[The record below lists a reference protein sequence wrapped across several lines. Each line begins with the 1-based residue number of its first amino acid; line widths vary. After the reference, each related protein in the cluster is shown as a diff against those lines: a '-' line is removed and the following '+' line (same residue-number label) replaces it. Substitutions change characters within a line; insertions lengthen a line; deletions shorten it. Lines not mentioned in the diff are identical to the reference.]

1 MKFWIIAKKEI
12 LDITRD
18 RRTMLM
24 MVVLPLLLVPVLL
37 GTVMKIDSFQKEKAS
52 EKLVKIRFVGKEYAP
67 ELYQA
72 FVSMDEVAM
81 LDQVPVDSI
90 NLYLE
95 ENLLDAAITVQK
107 NYQLKIDQNSQ
118 ADIRIQYKGTDS
130 FNIAREKIKSLL
142 ETSQEKIITERMARL
157 NLKRGVVQAYN
168 IEYIDVATKQEVL
181 GKMIGGWLP
190 YIFILFGF
198 LGAMYPALDLGS
210 GEKERGTLETILSSP
225 ASRFDIV
232 MGKFLVIMLA
242 AFLTAFLALAG
253 LMIGMSQIPDIPP
266 QIIVVVNKMF
276 NLKTMALVMTLVLP
290 VSAFFSATLLGLSIY
305 TAAFISE
312 TVRSGIISVSKG
324 QREASQALGLKN
336 NLVMRLIV
344 IPQALRVII
353 PPLTSQYLNLTKNS
367 SLGIAIGYADLVHG
381 FGGISLNQTGRAIE
395 IMLMVM
401 LTYLTISLTI
411 SFFMN
416 LYNKSV
422 QFKGNA

>member
-1 MKFWIIAKKEI
+1 MQSNFFRKAIFDEKSRSLLIQTLVIGLFALFIYLIAQQTAYNLEKRGISSGFDFLK
-12 LDITRD
+12 LSAGYDISIRLIPFTSEDTHLRAYFVGLLNTLMIAVCGCFLATIMGFLVGVIRLSSNWLFRNIAYVYVEFTRN
-18 RRTMLM
+18 
-24 MVVLPLLLVPVLL
+24 VPVLL
-37 GTVMKIDSFQKEKAS
+37 QIILYYSILLHLPKIK
-52 EKLVKIRFVGKEYAP
+52 
-67 ELYQA
+67 QA
-72 FVSMDEVAM
+72 IEIFDGFFLTNRGIFSPSPIFKD
-81 LDQVPVDSI
+81 
-90 NLYLE
+90 
-95 ENLLDAAITVQK
+95 
-107 NYQLKIDQNSQ
+107 
-118 ADIRIQYKGTDS
+118 G
-130 FNIAREKIKSLL
+130 FNIVLWSFLIA
-142 ETSQEKIITERMARL
+142 IITSIL
-157 NLKRGVVQAYN
+157 IKKFLKK
-168 IEYIDVATKQEVL
+168 KQEQT
-181 GKMIGGWLP
+181 GKQFP
-190 YIFILFGF
+190 IFLINSALIIFTPILFYYIMGMPLEFDTPVLKGF
-198 LGAMYPALDLGS
+198 NFKGGM
-210 GEKERGTLETILSSP
+210 
-225 ASRFDIV
+225 
-232 MGKFLVIMLA
+232 VIRPE
-242 AFLTAFLALAG
+242 F
-253 LMIGMSQIPDIPP
+253 IGM
-266 QIIVVVNKMF
+266 
-276 NLKTMALVMTLVLP
+276 
-290 VSAFFSATLLGLSIY
+290 LLGLSIY